1 MKNSLYR
8 FVKLYIG
15 IDYLTQVFTITE
27 KVLKFSS
34 SKVSLKYM
42 FHGKLRIL
50 SNSRF
55 QMTLRRTS
63 TLDLIFA
70 YLCGR
75 IIHDNL

>member
-34 SKVSLKYM
+34 SKVFLNICFTEIKNIIK
-42 FHGKLRIL
+42 FKI
-50 SNSRF
+50 SNDFKTDFYFRPYIRLF
-55 QMTLRRTS
+55 VW
-63 TLDLIFA
+63 
-70 YLCGR
+70 
-75 IIHDNL
+75 

>member
-8 FVKLYIG
+8 FVKLYTG

-27 KVLKFSS
+27 KILKFSS
-34 SKVSLKYM
+34 SKVSLKYVSQ
-42 FHGKLRIL
+42 KLRIL
-50 SNSRF
+50 SNLRF

-70 YLCGR
+70 YLCGS